1 MHAVNRNGR
10 YEVKSSLFHSSCSS
24 RQKVSA
30 RRIVVKRQVTVATLM
45 VSSIVML
52 SSCVAD
58 IGTRSASE
66 ETTKVDVSGGNSS
79 ADGAGGANG
88 DPGDDADGDRGE
100 SALAADEKDA
110 EGAGH
115 PGEAGATGTGKSS
128 GVLPPLG
135 EFDPADPNFELFDP
149 CTEIPKE
156 YLQNAGL
163 SEAIE
168 ERERQSGFSFCAFE
182 SLEGSS
188 GVVIGLTSSR
198 QASIF
203 SATKVSTLSDAEGR
217 SVPVMLIESDMFGE
231 MFCTVGVSTSRGI
244 FKVSHSG
251 DQFEDSYQTKCSKA
265 AETLKNIY

>member
-66 ETTKVDVSGGNSS
+66 ETTKVDVSRGNSS

-88 DPGDDADGDRGE
+88 DPGDDADDDRGE

-135 EFDPADPNFELFDP
+135 EFDATQPGFEVFDP
-149 CTEIPKE
+149 CTEIT
-156 YLQNAGL
+156 NAQLHEHGL
-163 SEAIE
+163 
-168 ERERQSGFSFCAFE
+168 ERYGEPDFVKSGHKGCSFKTVSGNTEFSITAFYKKLRVSPE
-182 SLEGSS
+182 LLAEPREKRND
-188 GVVIGLTSSR
+188 GVVLSR
-198 QASIF
+198 GEVFSDSMCRASASTTRGVITVTVSDF
-203 SATKVSTLSDAEGR
+203 SADADTICHRADKLFDE
-217 SVPVMLIESDMFGE
+217 LI
-231 MFCTVGVSTSRGI
+231 
-244 FKVSHSG
+244 
-251 DQFEDSYQTKCSKA
+251 
-265 AETLKNIY
+265 